1 METLQG
7 ETAVPAIS
15 VRVKTRSVSAT
26 GGDRRHNQRIGR
38 QPGYVDETRTTEN
51 SVVLAQP
58 TPAQMARECLR
69 RRQDA
74 FVPGPGKRQPKT
86 MAKDA
91 TVSISGIVTFSTD
104 AQPTI
109 DALPK
114 AEQDRRF
121 LQAAEAVAQRLG
133 TDVAG
138 LAVHRD
144 ESAIHCHFTLYGFG
158 QDGQPV
164 SRKLKKKVLSE
175 LQDVGATAFND
186 LGITRGKRISER
198 IRDGEP
204 YSKTVHRSVRELH
217 RDLPVE
223 LEAARARVADME
235 RLKAATAEKLRIER
249 ANLANAKQG
258 TAQATGQLEK
268 LEKRLATYEKRLA
281 DRKAEADRLADLAH
295 IPAPKKRIIE
305 TPRPAKMG
313 LFKQAPAQESL
324 VFYTPKQMREYA
336 GKAKAQVDEAD
347 RERRKLARNV
357 REKTKDYQHATQQPR
372 ERHASGLE
380 AVGGVLVQRYGL
392 MVTETPSRVS
402 VPPQKPASP
411 AQIAAAL
418 YRSSREKNW
427 PKIYFSVSDQV
438 AEKLTQMAVED
449 GIADTVTFDSMTQRM
464 RLFEAQRAHKR
475 QTLAEPQA
483 PAPEKPTNQP
493 LDLDDDLD
501 DSPSGPS
508 MG

>member
-1 METLQG
+1 MP
-7 ETAVPAIS
+7 AVSI
-15 VRVKTRSVSAT
+15 RVKTRSVSAT

-38 QPGYVDETRTTEN
+38 QPEYVDETRTPEN

-74 FVPGPGKRQPKT
+74 FVPGPGKRQPRS

-91 TVSISGIVTFSTD
+91 AVSITGIVTFSTD

-138 LAVHRD
+138 VAVHRD

-186 LGITRGKRISER
+186 LGVTRGKRIGER
-198 IRDGEP
+198 IQGGEP

-217 RDLPVE
+217 RDLPIELAAARGKVAE
-223 LEAARARVADME
+223 MQQRVAATREKLEAGSG
-235 RLKAATAEKLRIER
+235 
-249 ANLANAKQG
+249 N
-258 TAQATGQLEK
+258 LEK
-268 LEKRLATYEKRLA
+268 LQKRLVTYEKRLEI
-281 DRKAEADRLADLAH
+281 RKAEAERLADLAH
-295 IPAPKKRIIE
+295 IPAPKKRVIE
-305 TPRPAKMG
+305 TPRPRKMG

-324 VFYTPKQMREYA
+324 IFYTPQQMRGYA
-336 GKAKAQVDEAD
+336 GKAKAQVDESE
-347 RERRKLARNV
+347 RERRKLAQDV
-357 REKTKDYQHATQQPR
+357 RERTKEYQHATQKPQ

-392 MVTETPSRVS
+392 MVTETALRVS
-402 VPPQKPASP
+402 VPPQKPASA
-411 AQIAAAL
+411 AQVAAAL
-418 YRSSREKNW
+418 YRSAREKNW
-427 PKIYFSVSDQV
+427 TEIHFSVSDQV
-438 AEKLTQMAVED
+438 AEKLVQMAVAD
-449 GIADTVTFDSMTQRM
+449 GISDTVTFDSMSQRI
-464 RLFEAQRAHKR
+464 RLAEAQRAYKR
-475 QTLAEPQA
+475 QSLAESQT
-483 PAPEKPTNQP
+483 PTPTEPTKYSP
-493 LDLDDDLD
+493 LLDDHDLDEG
-501 DSPSGPS
+501 PSGPS

>member
-1 METLQG
+1 M
-7 ETAVPAIS
+7 PAIS

-58 TPAQMARECLR
+58 TPAQMSRECLQ

-74 FVPGPGKRQPKT
+74 FVPGPGKRQPRS

-91 TVSISGIVTFSTD
+91 AVSISGIVTFSTD
-104 AQPTI
+104 AQPAI
-109 DALPK
+109 DVLPK

-121 LQAAEAVAQRLG
+121 LMAAEAVAKHLG

-138 LAVHRD
+138 VAVHRD

-164 SRKLKKKVLSE
+164 SRKLKKKVLSQ
-175 LQDVGATAFND
+175 LQDVAATAFGD

-204 YSKTVHRSVRELH
+204 YSKTINRSVRELH

-223 LEAARARVADME
+223 LA
-235 RLKAATAEKLRIER
+235 
-249 ANLANAKQG
+249 
-258 TAQATGQLEK
+258 TAQAKVAETQKQVADIRAERNAGTGNLAK
-268 LEKRLATYEKRLA
+268 LEKRQATYEKRLT
-281 DRKAEADRLADLAH
+281 DRQAEAARLADLAH
-295 IPAPKKRIIE
+295 IPEPKKRVIE
-305 TPRPAKMG
+305 TPQPRKMG
-313 LFKQAPAQESL
+313 LFKQAPERESL
-324 VFYTPKQMREYA
+324 IFYTPQQMRRYA
-336 GKAKAQVDEAD
+336 GKAKAQVDKSD
-347 RERRKLARNV
+347 QERRKLAHNV
-357 REKTKDYQHATQQPR
+357 RENTKAYQHATQQPQ
-372 ERHASGLE
+372 ERHTSGLE

-392 MVTETPSRVS
+392 MVTETASRVS
-402 VPPQKPASP
+402 VPPQEPASP

-427 PKIYFSVSDQV
+427 PKIHFSVSDQV
-438 AEKLTQMAVED
+438 AEKLTQMAVAD
-449 GIADTVTFDSMTQRM
+449 GIADTVTFDSMAQRI
-464 RLFEAQRAHKR
+464 RLVEAQRAHER
-475 QTLAEPQA
+475 QELTAPQVRT
-483 PAPEKPTNQP
+483 PENPTSQP

-501 DSPSGPS
+501 DGPSGPS

>member
-1 METLQG
+1 M
-7 ETAVPAIS
+7 PAIS

-38 QPGYVDETRTTEN
+38 QPGYVDETRTPEN

-58 TPAQMARECLR
+58 TPAHMARECLQ

-74 FVPGPGKRQPKT
+74 FVPGPGKRQPRS

-91 TVSISGIVTFSTD
+91 AVSISGIVTFSTD
-104 AQPTI
+104 AQPAI

-121 LQAAEAVAQRLG
+121 LLAAEAVADHLG

-138 LAVHRD
+138 VAVHRD
-144 ESAIHCHFTLYGFG
+144 ESAIHCHFTLYGYG
-158 QDGQPV
+158 KDGQPI
-164 SRKLKKKVLSE
+164 SRNMKKKALSE
-175 LQDVGATAFND
+175 LQDVAATAFGD

-204 YSKTVHRSVRELH
+204 YSKTINRSVRELH

-223 LEAARARVADME
+223 LAAAQAKVAEMQKRVTTTRAK
-235 RLKAATAEKLRIER
+235 LKA
-249 ANLANAKQG
+249 G
-258 TAQATGQLEK
+258 TGNLEK
-268 LEKRLATYEKRLA
+268 LQKRLETYEKRLN

-295 IPAPKKRIIE
+295 IPEPKKRVIE
-305 TPRPAKMG
+305 TPQPRKMG

-324 VFYTPKQMREYA
+324 IFYTPQQMRGYA
-336 GKAKAQVDEAD
+336 GKAKAQVDKSD
-347 RERRKLARNV
+347 QERRKLARNV
-357 REKTKDYQHATQQPR
+357 RERTKDYQHATQQPR

-392 MVTETPSRVS
+392 MVTETASRVS
-402 VPPQKPASP
+402 VPPQKPGSP

-427 PKIYFSVSDQV
+427 PKIHFSVSDQV
-438 AEKLTQMAVED
+438 AEKLAQMAVAD
-449 GIADTVTFDSMTQRM
+449 GIADTVTFDSMTQRI
-464 RLFEAQRAHKR
+464 RLFEAQRAHNR

-483 PAPEKPTNQP
+483 PAPEKPTKP
-493 LDLDDDLD
+493 APTLDDDLD
-501 DSPSGPS
+501 DGPSGPG